1 MEYEALNIDTH
12 KKEVKIGTI
21 IVGVLL
27 VIFGT
32 GLTGYIKFNIVAVIF
47 GTLLV
52 LSALLK
58 KTVTVSDKGLLVHY
72 DMRIAKH
79 QELWKWEEMFS
90 LTWQKDE
97 NTPDLWRIYF
107 TKDDRTRK
115 FLFSRDDMDD
125 ILELG
130 KKENP
135 SIKIYEAI
143 QNNK

>member
-1 MEYEALNIDTH
+1 MEYKALNLDTH
-12 KKEVKIGTI
+12 KKEVKIGTV
-21 IVGVLL
+21 IVGLLL
-27 VIFGT
+27 VFLGT

-52 LSALLK
+52 LSALLR
-58 KTVTVSDKGLLVHY
+58 KTVTVSSDGLLVHY

-79 QELWKWEEMFS
+79 QELWGWKDMFS

-115 FLFSRDDMDD
+115 FLFTEDDMEN
-125 ILELG
+125 ILKLG
-130 KKENP
+130 KEKNP
-135 SIKIYEAI
+135 SIKIYEAV
-143 QNNK
+143 QRNK

>member
-1 MEYEALNIDTH
+1 MEYKALNLDTH
-12 KKEVKIGTI
+12 KKEVKIETV
-21 IVGVLL
+21 IVGLLL
-27 VIFGT
+27 VFLGT

-52 LSALLK
+52 LSALLR
-58 KTVTVSDKGLLVHY
+58 KTVTVSSDGLLVHY

-79 QELWKWEEMFS
+79 QELWNWEDMFS

-115 FLFSRDDMDD
+115 FLFTEEDMKN
-125 ILELG
+125 ILKLG
-130 KKENP
+130 KEKNP
-135 SIKIYEAI
+135 SIKIYEAV
-143 QNNK
+143 QRNK